1 MNRCKFRRRSKG
13 LQVGNYYPI
22 ILFKLGLQVIRPCS
36 CHRICTTF
44 CVINNFIAMKNIDLI
59 LSFTG
64 MHTLWSSHKY
74 DNFYNLHQQHK
85 VFSRLSDWMWYL
97 FYDIFQNSFFMENHL
112 AEHVHIFWNYICIM
126 EWTDSLQEALIEN
139 QDRVL
144 YYMFLISFHC
154 STELLIF
161 RHACQGTLFSLNYTM
176 AI

>member
-1 MNRCKFRRRSKG
+1 M
-13 LQVGNYYPI
+13 
-22 ILFKLGLQVIRPCS
+22 
-36 CHRICTTF
+36 
-44 CVINNFIAMKNIDLI
+44 I

-144 YYMFLISFHC
+144 YYMFLISFNC
-154 STELLIF
+154 SKEFSACLPRNSIF
-161 RHACQGTLFSLNYTM
+161 TKLYNGNIKSFSTVYVCLNLWQL
-176 AI
+176 

>member
-1 MNRCKFRRRSKG
+1 MPQPSHFCWHFDFYFMSVWYLRMNRCKFRRRSKG

-44 CVINNFIAMKNIDLI
+44 CVINNFIAIKNIDLI

-97 FYDIFQNSFFMENHL
+97 FYDIFQKLCVLWKTTLRNVFTFLENIVCRR
-112 AEHVHIFWNYICIM
+112 ANIFITGSNGIVSK
-126 EWTDSLQEALIEN
+126 T
-139 QDRVL
+139 
-144 YYMFLISFHC
+144 H
-154 STELLIF
+154 
-161 RHACQGTLFSLNYTM
+161 
-176 AI
+176 

>member
-1 MNRCKFRRRSKG
+1 M
-13 LQVGNYYPI
+13 
-22 ILFKLGLQVIRPCS
+22 
-36 CHRICTTF
+36 
-44 CVINNFIAMKNIDLI
+44 I

-74 DNFYNLHQQHK
+74 DTFYNLHQQHK

-139 QDRVL
+139 QDREL
-144 YYMFLISFHC
+144 RYMFLISLNC
-154 STELLIF
+154 SKELLICSISAWLPRNSIF
-161 RHACQGTLFSLNYTM
+161 TKLYNGNIKSFSTVYVCLNLWQL
-176 AI
+176 

>member
-1 MNRCKFRRRSKG
+1 M
-13 LQVGNYYPI
+13 
-22 ILFKLGLQVIRPCS
+22 
-36 CHRICTTF
+36 
-44 CVINNFIAMKNIDLI
+44 I

-74 DNFYNLHQQHK
+74 DTFYNLHQQHK

-144 YYMFLISFHC
+144 YYMFLISFNC
-154 STELLIF
+154 SKELLICSISYGWWHLQVAT
-161 RHACQGTLFSLNYTM
+161 HALFSLNYNRLTLTFTWLKLNWT
-176 AI
+176 